1 MLKDKEGFFV
11 LSSCI
16 RATVKSGLVVELH
29 LNAPFK
35 EKTMIKKLQ
44 K

>member
-1 MLKDKEGFFV
+1 MLKGEEVFLFSTIV
-11 LSSCI
+11 SS
-16 RATVKSGLVVELH
+16 TVKSGLVVELH

-35 EKTMIKKLQ
+35 EKTMIKELQ